1 LNEDMRHK
9 LLSRQIKRFIGNPG
23 TLSPQWEKFIS
34 AVDEAYQQRDDDFYL
49 LEHAMDVLSEEFRDK
64 NNSVRWLSRFP
75 DENPHPV
82 IRISSEGNLYYAN
95 PASQILLNT
104 FDMEVNKEVP
114 NYWKYIVEIALQK
127 NKNETIELKV
137 GQHYYSFTF
146 SPVADQEYVNIY
158 GYDITGRKLAE
169 NYLLDHNNVLGSLAA
184 GGELQTVLDELCC
197 KVEKYVDGLKSS
209 VLLLDKSGKYLHY
222 GSAPNLPK
230 SYIEAT
236 RKVYIGN
243 NQGSCGT
250 AAYLKK
256 TIIAEDISK
265 DPRWAQYKDTPIAHE
280 LWACWSTP
288 IMDFSGKVLGTFAL
302 YYHEPKKPTN
312 EDLELIKSSANIA
325 ALAIH
330 KHSAQ
335 DELKNYA
342 AELERSNRELSDFAY
357 IASHDLQEPLRKI
370 SIFSDRLLSVEN
382 SFDETQKDY
391 LGRMGKAAN
400 RMQTLIED
408 LLKLSQVTT
417 KGEPFEK
424 VDLGKIALEVIE
436 DLDAKLQTTQGKV
449 TLEKLPRIEADP
461 FQMRQLLQNLI
472 ENALKYHKKD
482 TPPQVL
488 LDSSFTNKTGWTIN
502 VKDNGIG
509 LDEKFADRIFIPL
522 ERLHGMS
529 AYGGTGIGLAICKK
543 IISRHG
549 GSIFVKSQEGK
560 GSTFTFTLPE
570 TQPPAHQ

>member
-1 LNEDMRHK
+1 MQHK
-9 LLSRQIKRFIGNPG
+9 LLSRQIKRFIENPKS
-23 TLSPQWEKFIS
+23 LPSQWEDFIS

-49 LEHAMDVLSEEFRDK
+49 LEHAMDVLSEEFREKKDR
-64 NNSVRWLSRFP
+64 VRWLSRFP

-82 IRISSEGNLYYAN
+82 MRISSEGSLYYAN
-95 PASQILLNT
+95 SASQILLKT
-104 FDMEVNKEVP
+104 FSMEVEKEVP
-114 NYWKYIVEIALQK
+114 NNWKYLVEITLQK
-127 NKNETIELKV
+127 NKNETIEMEV

-158 GYDITGRKLAE
+158 GYDITGRKRAE
-169 NYLLDHNNVLGSLAA
+169 NYLLDQNNVLEALVVES
-184 GGELQTVLDELCC
+184 ELQTVLDELCNN
-197 KVEKYVDGLKSS
+197 VEKYTDGLKSS

-236 RKVYIGN
+236 RKVYIGE

-256 TIIAEDISK
+256 TIIAEDIST
-265 DPRWAQYKDTPIAHE
+265 DLRWAKYKETPLAHK
-280 LWACWSTP
+280 LQACWSTP
-288 IMDFSGKVLGTFAL
+288 IMDVAGVVLGTFAL
-302 YYHEPKKPTN
+302 YYHEPKKPVKA
-312 EDLELIKSSANIA
+312 ELELIKSSANIA

-330 KHSAQ
+330 KHRVQ
-335 DELKNYA
+335 NELKNYA

-370 SIFSDRLLSVEN
+370 SIFSDRVLEVKN
-382 SFDETQKDY
+382 SYNETQRGY
-391 LGRMGKAAN
+391 LERMGKAAN

-408 LLKLSQVTT
+408 LLELSQITT
-417 KGEPFEK
+417 KGKPFVK
-424 VDLGKIALEVIE
+424 VDLGKVALEVIE

-449 TLEKLPRIEADP
+449 TLGKLPRIEADP

-472 ENALKYHKKD
+472 ENALKYHKED

-488 LDSSFTNKTGWTIN
+488 LDSSFSTKTGWTIN

-529 AYGGTGIGLAICKK
+529 AYEGTGIGLAICKK

-549 GSIFVKSQEGK
+549 GSIFVKSQEGQ
-560 GSTFTFTLPE
+560 GSTFTFILSE
-570 TQPPAHQ
+570 TQSPVH

>member
-1 LNEDMRHK
+1 MQHK
-9 LLSRQIKRFIGNPG
+9 LLLRQIKRFIENPE
-23 TLSPQWEKFIS
+23 TIPPQWEEFLS
-34 AVDEAYQQRDDDFYL
+34 AVDETYKQRDDEFYL
-49 LEHAMDVLSEEFRDK
+49 LEHALDVLSEEFLEKK
-64 NNSVRWLSRFP
+64 NRVQWLSRFP

-82 IRISSEGNLYYAN
+82 MRISKEGALHYAN
-95 PASQILLNT
+95 PASQILLKT
-104 FDMEVNKEVP
+104 FDMEIKKKVP
-114 NYWKYIVEIALQK
+114 NYWRYIVEITLQK
-127 NKNETIELKV
+127 NKNETVELEV
-137 GQHYYSFTF
+137 GQQFFSFTF
-146 SPVADQEYVNIY
+146 SPVVEQEYVSIY
-158 GYDITGRKLAE
+158 GYDITGRKRAE
-169 NYLLDHNNVLGSLAA
+169 NYLLDQNNVLGSLVT
-184 GGELQTVLDELCC
+184 GSELQTVLDEICY
-197 KVEKYVDGLKSS
+197 KVEKYTDGLNGSI
-209 VLLLDKSGKYLHY
+209 LLLDKSSEYLHY

-236 RKVYIGN
+236 RKVYIGE

-265 DPRWAQYKDTPIAHE
+265 DLRWAQYKDIALAHE
-280 LWACWSTP
+280 LQACWSTP
-288 IMDFSGKVLGTFAL
+288 IMDVSGAVLGTFAL
-302 YYHEPKKPTN
+302 YYHEPRKPVKA
-312 EDLELIKSSANIA
+312 EIELIKSSANIA

-330 KHSAQ
+330 KHSVQ

-342 AELERSNRELSDFAY
+342 AELERSNKELSDFAY

-370 SIFSDRLLSVEN
+370 SIFSDRVLEVKN
-382 SFDETQKDY
+382 SYNETQKGY
-391 LGRMGKAAN
+391 LERMGKAAN

-449 TLEKLPRIEADP
+449 TLVKLPRIEADP

-482 TPPQVL
+482 TPPQVI
-488 LDSSFTNKTGWTIN
+488 LDSSFAIKKGWTIN

-509 LDEKFADRIFIPL
+509 LNEKFAERIFIPL
-522 ERLHGMS
+522 ERLHGIS
-529 AYGGTGIGLAICKK
+529 AYEGTGIGLAICKK

-549 GSIFVKSQEGK
+549 GSIFVKSQEGQ

-570 TQPPAHQ
+570 IQSPIH

>member
-1 LNEDMRHK
+1 MKHK
-9 LLSRQIKRFIGNPG
+9 LLLRQIKRFIGNPE
-23 TLSPQWEKFIS
+23 TLPQQWEEFLS
-34 AVDEAYQQRDDDFYL
+34 AVDEAYQQRDDDVYL
-49 LEHAMDVLSEEFRDK
+49 LEHAMDVLSEEFLDK
-64 NNSVRWLSRFP
+64 KNKVRWLSRFP

-82 IRISSEGNLYYAN
+82 MRISKKGKLHYAN
-95 PASQILLNT
+95 PASQILLKT
-104 FDMEVNKEVP
+104 FDIKVNEEVP
-114 NYWKYIVEIALQK
+114 NYWNYIVEIVLQK
-127 NKNETIELKV
+127 NKNETIELEA

-146 SPVADQEYVNIY
+146 SPVAEQGYVNVY

-184 GGELQTVLDELCC
+184 GSELQTVLDELCS
-197 KVEKYVDGLKSS
+197 KVEKYTDGLKGSI
-209 VLLLDKSGKYLHY
+209 LLLNKSGKYLHY

-230 SYIEAT
+230 NYIEAT
-236 RKVYIGN
+236 RKVYIGE

-265 DPRWAQYKDTPIAHE
+265 DPRWAQYKDVPLAHE
-280 LWACWSTP
+280 LQACWSTP
-288 IMDFSGKVLGTFAL
+288 IMDVSGTVLGTFAL
-302 YYHEPKKPTN
+302 YYHEPRKPIKA
-312 EDLELIKSSANIA
+312 ELELIKSSANIA

-330 KHSAQ
+330 KHSVQ

-342 AELERSNRELSDFAY
+342 AELERSNKELSDFAY

-370 SIFSDRLLSVEN
+370 SIFSDRLLVTDN
-382 SFDETQKDY
+382 SFNETQKSY

-408 LLKLSQVTT
+408 LLELSQVTT

-449 TLEKLPRIEADP
+449 TLGKLPRIEADP

-472 ENALKYHKKD
+472 ENALKYHKVD

-488 LDSSFTNKTGWTIN
+488 LDSSFTIKTGWTIN

-509 LDEKFADRIFIPL
+509 LNEKFAERIFIPL

-529 AYGGTGIGLAICKK
+529 AYEGTGIGLAICKK

-549 GSIFVKSQEGK
+549 GSIFVKSQEGQ

-570 TQPPAHQ
+570 IQSPVH

>member
-1 LNEDMRHK
+1 MSEDLQHK
-9 LLSRQIKRFIGNPG
+9 LLLRQIKRFIGNPE
-23 TLSPQWEKFIS
+23 TLPQQWKDFLS
-34 AVDEAYQQRDDDFYL
+34 VVDEAYQHRDDDFYI
-49 LEHAMDVLSEEFRDK
+49 LEHAMDVLSEEFLEK
-64 NNSVRWLSRFP
+64 KNSVQSLSRLS

-82 IRISSEGNLYYAN
+82 MRISKEGELHYAN
-95 PASQILLNT
+95 PASQILLKT
-104 FDMEVNKEVP
+104 FDMEVKQIVP
-114 NYWKYIVEIALQK
+114 AFWRHIVETTLLK
-127 NKNETIELKV
+127 EKNETIELEV
-137 GQHYYSFTF
+137 GLQFFSFTF
-146 SPVADQEYVNIY
+146 SPVAEQEYVNIY

-169 NYLLDHNNVLGSLAA
+169 NYLLDQNNVLASLVA
-184 GGELQTVLDELCC
+184 ENKLQTILDELCC
-197 KVEKYVDGLKSS
+197 LVEKYTDGLKGSI
-209 VLLLDKSGKYLHY
+209 LLLDKSGKFLHY

-236 RKVYIGN
+236 RKVYIGD

-256 TIIAEDISK
+256 MIITEDISK
-265 DPRWAQYKDTPIAHE
+265 DPRWAQYKDISLAHD
-280 LWACWSTP
+280 LQACWSIP
-288 IMDFSGKVLGTFAL
+288 IMDVSGTVLGTFAL
-302 YYHEPKKPTN
+302 YYHEPRKPVN
-312 EDLELIKSSANIA
+312 VELELIKSSANIA

-330 KHSAQ
+330 KYRAQ
-335 DELKNYA
+335 DELQNYA

-370 SIFSDRLLSVEN
+370 SIFSDRVLEVKN
-382 SFDETQKDY
+382 SYNETQKGY
-391 LGRMGKAAN
+391 LERMGKAAN

-449 TLEKLPRIEADP
+449 TLGKLPRIEADP

-472 ENALKYHKKD
+472 ENALKYHKEG
-482 TPPQVL
+482 TPPLVL
-488 LDSSFTNKTGWTIN
+488 LDSSFTTQTGWTIN
-502 VKDNGIG
+502 IKDNGIG
-509 LDEKFADRIFIPL
+509 LNEKFADRIFIPL

-529 AYGGTGIGLAICKK
+529 AYEGTGIGLAICKK

-549 GSIFVKSQEGK
+549 GSIFVKSQEGQ

-570 TQPPAHQ
+570 TQSPVH

>member
-1 LNEDMRHK
+1 MQHK
-9 LLSRQIKRFIGNPG
+9 LLSRQIKRFIGDSE
-23 TLSPQWEKFIS
+23 TLPPQWEGFLS
-34 AVDEAYQQRDDDFYL
+34 AVDEAYQQRDDDVYL
-49 LEHAMDVLSEEFRDK
+49 LERAMDVLSEEFREK
-64 NNSVRWLSRFP
+64 RNRVESLAQFP

-82 IRISSEGNLYYAN
+82 MRISLEGELLYAN
-95 PASQILLNT
+95 PASQILLKT
-104 FDMEVNKEVP
+104 FDMEVKKVAP
-114 NYWKYIVEIALQK
+114 KYWRYIVEITLSK
-127 NKNETIELKV
+127 KKNEIIELEV
-137 GQHYYSFTF
+137 EQNYYSFTF
-146 SPVADQEYVNIY
+146 SPVADQGYVNIY

-169 NYLLDHNNVLGSLAA
+169 NYLLDQNNVLGSLVA
-184 GGELQTVLDELCC
+184 GSELQTVLDELCS
-197 KVEKYVDGLKSS
+197 KVEKYTDGLKGSI
-209 VLLLDKSGKYLHY
+209 LLLDKSGEYLHY

-236 RKVYIGN
+236 RKVYIGKN
-243 NQGSCGT
+243 KGSCGT

-265 DPRWAQYKDTPIAHE
+265 DPHWAQYKDTPLAHE
-280 LWACWSTP
+280 LQACWSTP
-288 IMDFSGKVLGTFAL
+288 IMDVSGTVLGTFAL
-302 YYHEPKKPTN
+302 YYHEPRKPIKA
-312 EDLELIKSSANIA
+312 ELELIKSSANIA

-330 KHSAQ
+330 KHRSE
-335 DELKNYA
+335 DELKNYS

-370 SIFSDRLLSVEN
+370 SIFSDRVLEVKN
-382 SFDETQKDY
+382 SYNETQKGY
-391 LGRMGKAAN
+391 LERMGKAAN

-436 DLDAKLQTTQGKV
+436 DLDAKLQSTRGKV
-449 TLEKLPRIEADP
+449 TLGKLPRIEADP

-472 ENALKYHKKD
+472 ENALKYHKED

-488 LDSSFTNKTGWTIN
+488 LDSSFTPNTGWTIN

-509 LDEKFADRIFIPL
+509 LNEKFSDRIFVPL
-522 ERLHGMS
+522 ERLHGIS
-529 AYGGTGIGLAICKK
+529 AYEGTGIGLAICKK

-549 GSIFVKSQEGK
+549 GSIFVKSQEGH

-570 TQPPAHQ
+570 IQTPVN